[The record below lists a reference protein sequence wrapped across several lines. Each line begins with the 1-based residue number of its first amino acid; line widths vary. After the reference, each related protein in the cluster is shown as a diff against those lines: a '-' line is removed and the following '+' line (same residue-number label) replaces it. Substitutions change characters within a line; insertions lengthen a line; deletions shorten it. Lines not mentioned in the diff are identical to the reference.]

1 MFKVDPILDAAKPD
15 GGEGKQSSREIRL
28 NDRLVDLII
37 YLKDYGQF

>member
-15 GGEGKQSSREIRL
+15 GGEGKQSPREIRL
-28 NDRLVDLII
+28 NDRLVNLII